1 MTYITLA
8 EQRHRR
14 ELAEITEQLRE
25 LLEVIEAGDIE
36 TATTWVRAA
45 IEVGERR
52 TKPDASRRWV

>member
-25 LLEVIEAGDIE
+25 LLEVIEAGDLE
-36 TATTWVRAA
+36 TAKTWLRAA
-45 IEVGERR
+45 IEVEDRR
-52 TKPDASRRWV
+52 TKPDASRRRV